1 MSILEFRCERFFFG
15 GYPLYLQIVFFCSFT
30 KLSCFGSSIFR
41 GKLLGYHLLSTASWP
56 EEALMQSSGNIE
68 ANIRDCLDRQA
79 GVNGL
84 ATGRDWAERHAEI
97 AGIWPPLCQ
106 A

>member
-1 MSILEFRCERFFFG
+1 
-15 GYPLYLQIVFFCSFT
+15 
-30 KLSCFGSSIFR
+30 
-41 GKLLGYHLLSTASWP
+41 
-56 EEALMQSSGNIE
+56 MQSSGNIE

-106 A
+106 AFKNCMPLSRRVLYGTFI